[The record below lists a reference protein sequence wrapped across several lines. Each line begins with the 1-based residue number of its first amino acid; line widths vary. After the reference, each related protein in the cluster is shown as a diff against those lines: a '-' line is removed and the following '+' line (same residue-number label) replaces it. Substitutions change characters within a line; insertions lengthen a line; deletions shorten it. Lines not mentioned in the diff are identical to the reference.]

1 MNKRKMDQ
9 DMDVVRFMD
18 HWTTRTIGTRR
29 ARTKLSDVEQDSI
42 RGRPQ
47 QQDLR
52 QRTADA
58 YHSVS

>member
-1 MNKRKMDQ
+1 MLSGS
-9 DMDVVRFMD
+9 
-18 HWTTRTIGTRR
+18 WTIGQQGQLGQEL

-58 YHSVS
+58 YYSVSLIVPCRRNR